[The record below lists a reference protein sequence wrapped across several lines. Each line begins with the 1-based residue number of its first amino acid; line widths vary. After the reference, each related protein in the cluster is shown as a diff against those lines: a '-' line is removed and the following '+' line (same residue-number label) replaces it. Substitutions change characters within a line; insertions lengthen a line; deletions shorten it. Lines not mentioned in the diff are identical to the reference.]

1 MHEYRAALAAIVF
14 LLIAVIV
21 VLIGL
26 ALLLHLMWDTLK
38 EIAGDLKERDE

>member
-1 MHEYRAALAAIVF
+1 MDAYRDALTALVL

-21 VLIGL
+21 VLIGI